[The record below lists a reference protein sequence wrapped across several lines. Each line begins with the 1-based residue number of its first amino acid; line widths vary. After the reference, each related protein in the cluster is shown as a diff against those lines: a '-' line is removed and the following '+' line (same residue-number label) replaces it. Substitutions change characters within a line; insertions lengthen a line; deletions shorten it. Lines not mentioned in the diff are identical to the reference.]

1 MHECETLLSIG
12 CSALLNPQPRTRHRC
27 HASSLSQAAGV
38 ASHGFWRNNCCHS
51 IYTRHVK
58 YRLRMPFI
66 PHVPPLAIR
75 RANRGRAVH
84 NSTFCS
90 SVREAGKPG
99 AVDILVH
106 WCHVGR
112 QTQRWMPYRARP
124 LQHRRQ
130 QQLALQG
137 SMTMSVG
144 PCCTSSVVVNFAHAL

>member
-1 MHECETLLSIG
+1 MRNLAITCLFCSSEPSTTNSTTDATPVLCHRQQELPYTGSGETIVAIRFTLDM
-12 CSALLNPQPRTRHRC
+12 
-27 HASSLSQAAGV
+27 SSTACA
-38 ASHGFWRNNCCHS
+38 CHS
-51 IYTRHVK
+51 FHMCRHWHYEEPIVQ
-58 YRLRMPFI
+58 
-66 PHVPPLAIR
+66 
-75 RANRGRAVH
+75 
-84 NSTFCS
+84 NSIFCS
-90 SVREAGKPG
+90 SVRDAGRPG
-99 AVDILVH
+99 AADILVH